1 MQENAP
7 ILAWLRGIAHEG
19 AHLRLDSRDVKPG
32 DIFVAV
38 PGERTDGR
46 AFIRVAA
53 ARGAAGVLLE
63 KRDGEG
69 GHYPVAALAVEG
81 LKERLGEIAAEYY
94 GNPSE
99 RMTGVAV
106 TGTNG
111 KTTTAFWTA
120 ELFTR
125 LGVDAGTI
133 GTVGAFFKGRRLPGP
148 HLTTPDALSLEHLYA
163 ELLRAGARA
172 FSVEASSAGLD
183 QGRLNGS
190 RFKVGIFTNLT
201 RDHLDYHGTMEAYR
215 DAKAKLFSW
224 PGLEAAVLNADD
236 PASLEFA
243 RRARE
248 AGVPVWATG
257 AKETAD
263 AFAQR
268 EGAAH
273 VVAAR
278 GVEPSSEGTAFT
290 IHFDQCAARVELPII
305 GGFNVT
311 NMLGVVAA
319 ALACGF
325 GFDDV
330 LPHLPHLAP
339 PPGRMERIPSG
350 GAAPLVLVDY
360 GHTPDALEKALRSLR
375 PTAEARGGR
384 LWAIFGCGGD
394 RDRGKRPMMGS
405 AASRFADRVVV
416 TSDNPR
422 SEDPETIIREILAG
436 CDGPA
441 EVSSRIDRREAVV
454 EAVASAAPE
463 DVVLVAGKGHE
474 SEQILKD
481 GPHPYRDDEA
491 VREGFN
497 ERRVRG

>member
-201 RDHLDYHGTMEAYR
+201 RDHLDYHRTMEAYR

-224 PGLEAAVLNADD
+224 PGLEAAVLNAED
-236 PASLEFA
+236 PASVEFA

-257 AKETAD
+257 AKEAAE

-273 VVAAR
+273 VVAAS

-325 GFDDV
+325 GFGD
-330 LPHLPHLAP
+330 
-339 PPGRMERIPSG
+339 
-350 GAAPLVLVDY
+350 
-360 GHTPDALEKALRSLR
+360 EKALKSLR
-375 PTAEARGGR
+375 PTAKARGGR

-441 EVSSRIDRREAVV
+441 EVTSRVDRREAVV